1 MLFFCEQEGNKTFA
15 RKAIATVANV
25 IIFVINFC
33 EQKFSLSVG
42 TIKKPAFM
50 AVFLLNRHP
59 YFL

>member
-42 TIKKPAFM
+42 TNKIKGFRK
-50 AVFLLNRHP
+50 V
-59 YFL
+59 